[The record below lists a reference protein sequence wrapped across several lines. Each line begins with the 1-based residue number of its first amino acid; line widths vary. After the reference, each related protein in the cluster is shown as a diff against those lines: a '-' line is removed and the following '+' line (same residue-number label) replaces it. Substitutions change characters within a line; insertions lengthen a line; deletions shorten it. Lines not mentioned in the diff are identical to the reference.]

1 MEKLNDTMTICT
13 LAKPDVVTISLKEYK
28 NLLVVADQYKRL
40 LEANE
45 RAISLDSNGKADID
59 YAGRNLI
66 LFALKILEPET
77 LNYRVKQ
84 LKKEAGYDSM
94 D

>member
-13 LAKPDVVTISLKEYK
+13 LARPDVVTIKASEYR
-28 NLLVVADQYKRL
+28 DL
-40 LEANE
+40 LEARELNARMIE
-45 RAISLDSNGKADID
+45 AINRGMSLGADGD
-59 YAGRNLI
+59 ADMNYQGRDRV
-66 LFALKILEPET
+66 LFAYQLLFPEAFSF
-77 LNYRVKQ
+77 RMKQ

>member
-13 LAKPDVVTISLKEYK
+13 LAKPDVVTINTAEYK
-28 NLLVVADQYKRL
+28 HL
-40 LEANE
+40 LEAQEQRMRMIEVINS
-45 RAISLDSNGKADID
+45 ALKLDSNGEADID
-59 YAGRNLI
+59 YRGRNLI
-66 LFALKILEPET
+66 IFAYQILFPEAF
-77 LNYRVKQ
+77 NFRMKQ

>member
-13 LAKPDVVTISLKEYK
+13 LAKPDVVTIKTAEYK
-28 NLLVVADQYKRL
+28 HL
-40 LEANE
+40 LEAQEQSTRMIEVINS
-45 RAISLDSNGKADID
+45 ALKLDSNGEADID
-59 YAGRNLI
+59 YHGRNLI
-66 LFALKILEPET
+66 IFAYQILFPEAF
-77 LNYRVKQ
+77 NFRMKQ

>member
-13 LAKPDVVTISLKEYK
+13 LARPDVVTIKVSEYK
-28 NLLVVADQYKRL
+28 HL
-40 LEANE
+40 LEAQE
-45 RAISLDSNGKADID
+45 QSTRMIEAINSALKLDSNGEADID
-59 YAGRNLI
+59 YRGRNLI
-66 LFALKILEPET
+66 IFAYQILFPEAFSF
-77 LNYRVKQ
+77 RMKQ

>member
-13 LAKPDVVTISLKEYK
+13 LARPDVVTIKVSEYR
-28 NLLVVADQYKRL
+28 NL
-40 LEANE
+40 LEAQE
-45 RAISLDSNGKADID
+45 QSTRLIEAINSALKLDSNGEADID
-59 YAGRNLI
+59 YRGRNLI
-66 LFALKILEPET
+66 IFAYQILFPVGFDFRI
-77 LNYRVKQ
+77 KQ